1 MARTNKTLRWVLSL
15 LLTAAMIG
23 GIWFFSLE
31 NATDSAMRSDKIIK
45 LLEKLFGLDAAT
57 MNVRKI
63 AHFVEY
69 AILGGWMMALLWI
82 NGKIR
87 MQNLVNI
94 LFIGLLTAVAD
105 ESIQMFTGRVASVSD
120 ILLDGAGFV
129 CGLAVVALIR
139 SVSVGLRSN

>member
-1 MARTNKTLRWVLSL
+1 MARTNKTLRWLLSL

-31 NATDSAMRSDKIIK
+31 SAADSAMRSDKVIK
-45 LLEKLFGLDAAT
+45 LLEKIFGLDAAT

-87 MQNLVNI
+87 LQNLVNI
-94 LFIGLLTAVAD
+94 LFIGMLTAVAD
-105 ESIQMFTGRVASVSD
+105 ESIQMFTGRVASVAD

-129 CGLAVVALIR
+129 CGLTVVALIR